1 MCNAQCSA
9 GVNGQDF
16 LMAATCLAVQFSP
29 PDGGVHAQGT
39 EDGGIHLGLGFDRED
54 TGKGQRVKG
63 LGCRQN
69 NE

>member
-39 EDGGIHLGLGFDRED
+39 EDGGIHLGLGFDRRYRER
-54 TGKGQRVKG
+54 TKGQGARVSAK
-63 LGCRQN
+63 Q
-69 NE
+69 